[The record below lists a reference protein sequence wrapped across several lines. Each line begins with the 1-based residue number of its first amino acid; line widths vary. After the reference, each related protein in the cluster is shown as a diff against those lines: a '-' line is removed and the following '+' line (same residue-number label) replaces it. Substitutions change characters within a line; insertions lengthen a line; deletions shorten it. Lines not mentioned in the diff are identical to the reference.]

1 MSKEKEDLFNS
12 SDVEFVLD
20 VPPFLKDSLMGKFMD
35 NLIQR
40 SMNLMNYIQAPL
52 LKMFKYF
59 GGSIGRLLGL
69 GTPKY
74 NVVRL
79 KEHLLTMHDGAKLAT
94 DIFLPKPV
102 FEDRFKAPT
111 MLVRLPYWKDLVS
124 ILGYLFAS
132 KGYVTVLQDM
142 RGCASSSEYGTLAV
156 TFYLRPDGLETLKW
170 ITERF
175 WYNGKIGM
183 WGISFLGLTQLS
195 VSWDNKG
202 MLTCAS
208 PAQNSYTSVLY
219 HPQGMNLLGMGVTV
233 YNLILMITQKDPS
246 IKAFSQDEQLSNTLY
261 RNPLA
266 SLYNDPL
273 DTKRFLLH
281 LEDLEKIT
289 DEDEVTKL
297 INDTYDLNAKFNE
310 KDHGDLKKF
319 MRETILKRRLN
330 ANYDYLPYAFGFNGE
345 KIETPMLVIGSW
357 YDMFIEQY
365 FKDLKLIQKNSPEYF
380 KKNFK
385 MIVGPGAHGGMD
397 FMTSDSR
404 IPSSPDTKEMFALY
418 QNFFPFWWYE
428 YWLKKNGKDLSKI
441 PPLRLYILNKKIWR
455 HFSKWPPDC
464 SELKLYLHSNG
475 KANSRFENGGLSGL
489 EPKDEPP
496 DSYDF
501 DPSNPVV
508 THGGRF
514 LNLKSGPLNQVKI
527 EERKDVLVFTTD
539 KLRQGLEVI
548 GDVKIVFYASSS
560 AKDTDFTVKLVEVY
574 NDKKAINIVDN
585 GVRARFR
592 EGLKN
597 PSLLEPDKIYKYE
610 IPIGAVGIYF
620 RKDHKIRI
628 EISSSNFPRFDVNSN
643 LAGEKNETGYIIANQ
658 KIFHDSKHPSHLILP
673 VFKRY

>member
-1 MSKEKEDLFNS
+1 MSKEKQDLFDG
-12 SDVEFVLD
+12 SDVEFAID
-20 VPPFLKDSLMGKFMD
+20 VPPFLKDTLLGKLMD
-35 NLIQR
+35 SLIQR
-40 SMNLMNYIQAPL
+40 SMNFMNYIQAPM

-59 GGSIGRLLGL
+59 GGPIGRLLGL

-74 NVVRL
+74 DVVRL

-94 DIFLPKPV
+94 DIYLPKPV

-111 MLVRLPYWKDLVS
+111 MLIRLPYWKDIAS
-124 ILGYLFAS
+124 MLGYIFAS
-132 KGYVTVLQDM
+132 KGYVTILQDM
-142 RGCASSSEYGTLAV
+142 RGCAASSEYGTLAI
-156 TFYLRPDGLETLKW
+156 TFYLRSDGLETLKW

-183 WGISFLGLTQLS
+183 WGISFLGITQLA

-219 HPQGMNLLGMGVTV
+219 HPQGMNVLGMGVTIHRLV
-233 YNLILMITQKDPS
+233 KMITQRYLS
-246 IKAFSQDEQLSNTLY
+246 IKGFSQDEQLCETLY

-289 DEDEVTKL
+289 DEEELTNL
-297 INDTYDLNAKFNE
+297 INETYNLNFKFNE
-310 KDHGDLKKF
+310 KDDGSLDKF
-319 MRETILKRRLN
+319 MKGVMLKRRVN
-330 ANYDYLPYAFGFNGE
+330 SNYNYLPYAFRFTGE
-345 KIETPMLVIGSW
+345 KIETPMLIVGSW
-357 YDMFIEQY
+357 YDMFIEQ
-365 FKDLKLIQKNSPEYF
+365 FLTDLKLIQKNSPEHF
-380 KKNFK
+380 KNFK
-385 MIVGPGAHGGMD
+385 MVVGPGAHGGMD
-397 FMTSDSR
+397 FMASDSKF
-404 IPSSPDTKEMFALY
+404 PSMPDTKEMFALY
-418 QNFFPFWWYE
+418 QNFFPLWWYE
-428 YWLKKNGKDLSKI
+428 YWLKKGGKDLSKV
-441 PPLRLYILNKKIWR
+441 PTLRLYILNRKIWR
-455 HFSKWPPDC
+455 HFSKWPPNC
-464 SELKLYLHSNG
+464 KELKLYLHSNG
-475 KANSRFENGGLSGL
+475 KANSRFGRGGLSGI

-496 DSYDF
+496 DSFDF

-508 THGGRF
+508 TRGGRF
-514 LNLKSGPLNQVKI
+514 LFIRSGPLNQIKI
-527 EERKDVLVFTTD
+527 EERKDVLVYTTD

-560 AKDTDFTVKLVEVY
+560 AKDTDFTVKLVDVY
-574 NDKKAINIVDN
+574 NDKKAINVVDN

-592 EGLKN
+592 DGLKN
-597 PSLLEPDKIYKYE
+597 PSLLEPNKVYKYE

-620 RKDHKIRI
+620 PKDHKIRI

-643 LAGEKNETGYIIANQ
+643 LAGEPNEKGYITANQ
-658 KIFHDSKHPSHLILP
+658 KIFHDSEYPSHLILP